1 MALLNKWVKKI
12 KAIMWVLCLPDQ
24 DLLQLE
30 VSLIAQSQHF
40 LTCSLHIFSQLLL
53 LQHPSAFNKKLSNMD
68 MTQAW
73 YKIFSM

>member
-40 LTCSLHIFSQLLL
+40 LDCSLHNFSQFLLL
-53 LQHPSAFNKKLSNMD
+53 
-68 MTQAW
+68 
-73 YKIFSM
+73 